1 MLSKQQIFN
10 PHLRLFGSILLN
22 LGILLFPIAPSLAEN
37 IPSMFF
43 VSSNNNKNQVHYGI
57 KLNQDCSPNGSKPVF
72 AYWRMKNGS
81 TKNLSQEQ
89 RPAFD
94 IATQSILGDKVNIS
108 LRVFESRGMKKPITI
123 QTLRAN
129 DGICRA
135 KALMVINEEPAALSN
150 FYLSLANL
158 KRFFGLTIGGKVV
171 SITVSGF
178 NNSQQAVEEIIPC
191 PSQCSF
197 GI

>member
-1 MLSKQQIFN
+1 MLNKEQPPPSG
-10 PHLRLFGSILLN
+10 LRLLSSMVIN
-22 LGILLFPIAPSLAEN
+22 LGLLLLPIAPSLAEN

-43 VSSNNNKNQVHYGI
+43 VASNNNKNQVHYGM
-57 KLNQDCSPNGSKPVF
+57 KLNQDCSPKGTKPVF

-81 TKNLSQEQ
+81 TKNLLEEQ

-94 IATQSILGDKVNIS
+94 IATQSVSGDKVNIS

-129 DGICRA
+129 DGICRT
-135 KALMVINEEPAALSN
+135 KALMVINAKPAELSN
-150 FYLSLANL
+150 FYLSLAHL
-158 KRFFGLTIGGKVV
+158 KRFFGITIGGKVV

-178 NNSQQAVEEIIPC
+178 NNSQQAVEETIPC
-191 PSQCSF
+191 DSQCSF

>member
-1 MLSKQQIFN
+1 MMIKEQTPPCGLS
-10 PHLRLFGSILLN
+10 LLSGILIN
-22 LGILLFPIAPSLAEN
+22 LGLIFVPIAPSLAEN
-37 IPSMFF
+37 IPSTFF
-43 VSSNNNKNQVHYGI
+43 VSSNNNKNQVHYGMN
-57 KLNQDCSPNGSKPVF
+57 LNQDCLPKGSKPVF

-94 IATQSILGDKVNIS
+94 IATQSVSGDKVNIS

-123 QTLRAN
+123 QTLRTN

-135 KALMVINEEPAALSN
+135 KALMVINEEPAELSN
-150 FYLSLANL
+150 FYLSLAHL

-191 PSQCSF
+191 ASQCSF

>member
-1 MLSKQQIFN
+1 
-10 PHLRLFGSILLN
+10 
-22 LGILLFPIAPSLAEN
+22 
-37 IPSMFF
+37 
-43 VSSNNNKNQVHYGI
+43 
-57 KLNQDCSPNGSKPVF
+57 
-72 AYWRMKNGS
+72 
-81 TKNLSQEQ
+81 
-89 RPAFD
+89 
-94 IATQSILGDKVNIS
+94 
-108 LRVFESRGMKKPITI
+108 MKKPITI

-171 SITVSGF
+171 SITVTGF
-178 NNSQQAVEEIIPC
+178 NNSQQAAEEIIPY